1 MLIPI
6 INNIWTSTTGTT
18 VDTLYIYQLDRN
30 TLASVNSVAITM
42 TKFINIRNA
51 GIVTDSMS
59 NIYVYASDSQ
69 MIFYKFDSSFTV
81 LKSKLLKSTGSGG
94 SMLGKGIFNYQ
105 DTGFFVILGGTWVSG
120 GNPSTVILK
129 ANSDFDFSGFTCG
142 LSI

>member
-18 VDTLYIYQLDRN
+18 VDTLYIYQLDRI

-59 NIYVYASDSQ
+59 NIYVYASDS
-69 MIFYKFDSSFTV
+69 
-81 LKSKLLKSTGSGG
+81 
-94 SMLGKGIFNYQ
+94 
-105 DTGFFVILGGTWVSG
+105 
-120 GNPSTVILK
+120 
-129 ANSDFDFSGFTCG
+129 
-142 LSI
+142 